1 MATGF
6 TLLNGVGE
14 DHQRCTDRLYDAK
27 SMSFG
32 FGIQRHKAPPS
43 DWLLRR
49 QWRPPF
55 LSLLRWA
62 QKRRPLIA
70 ASARLFLP
78 IAGAITLVLLPMAL
92 IYENSRRQ
100 LTQARMTALVQAGR
114 TQTLHQ
120 SSALT
125 EPLSLAGLLLPY
137 LLAAGASLAI
147 ARNQQHLASLR
158 LEEQAS
164 LERLQAVM
172 GNSGVGM
179 ALLDPATGCFRVANL
194 AMCRFFGLTAD
205 ELQQS
210 SWQELTHPDD
220 LAIDQQRI
228 EQLIAGSINQ
238 YRLRKRYR
246 HADGRTIWGDLV
258 VTCTRNPDGSVRD
271 VIGQVSDVSEL
282 VAKAAYV
289 EAASQAGVIGIWDWD
304 VPSNQLR
311 WDPVMYQLYGL
322 ERGDGRQ
329 TIEVWEQALHPDDKP
344 HVLEAVQAAL
354 CGSHEFQPRFR
365 VVWPDGSIHHLK
377 SRSRTTCAADGTALR
392 MIGVNYDVTE
402 QAQREEQ
409 LDQQRHLLATT
420 LDALLDPVLF
430 LSRDDSV
437 AMLRISELN
446 NAAAVFFAR
455 GEDELLGQ
463 VLEDLLPQEGNG
475 ELHAGLRSV
484 VEGSSSWQADEHPM
498 RPAHAG
504 ARPIYAD
511 VRAARVPDGVVL
523 SFRDVTSRRL
533 ALANLLASEERFRQ
547 LAENVS
553 DVVFLTEAGRISW
566 ISPGLRVSLGWEPRQ
581 WVGAQMTEFCHP
593 NDQSRVSRHLREAEA
608 GRSTRLRL
616 RAHASDNSWHW
627 LELHAGPNRNG
638 EGALLGAV
646 AGFRVIDLEVAAE
659 GVLQRQARTDPLTG
673 LLNRKEILECLE
685 RLTWQRR
692 LSDGHVGV
700 LFCDI
705 DNFKSINDSHGHS
718 GGDVVL
724 MTLAERLGHCT
735 RANDLVGRMGGDELL
750 IVLPAIPDLQAAEAI
765 ATKIQRNA
773 QEFVALPNG
782 SVSPTL
788 SIGVTL
794 VEPNESVV
802 SVVQR
807 ADQAMYAA
815 KQQGRNRVIAF
826 SGASAG

>member
-1 MATGF
+1 
-6 TLLNGVGE
+6 
-14 DHQRCTDRLYDAK
+14 
-27 SMSFG
+27 
-32 FGIQRHKAPPS
+32 
-43 DWLLRR
+43 
-49 QWRPPF
+49 
-55 LSLLRWA
+55 
-62 QKRRPLIA
+62 
-70 ASARLFLP
+70 
-78 IAGAITLVLLPMAL
+78 VLLPMAL

-114 TQTLHQ
+114 TQTQHQ

-271 VIGQVSDVSEL
+271 VIVQVSDVSEL

-304 VPSNQLR
+304 VTSNQLR

-322 ERGDGRQ
+322 EQGDGRQ

-354 CGSHEFQPRFR
+354 CGIHEFQPRFR

-377 SRSRTTCAADGTALR
+377 SRSRTTWAADGTAMR

-430 LSRDDSV
+430 LSRDDRV

-463 VLEDLLPQEGNG
+463 VLEDLLRPMNIPCGQPMPGR
-475 ELHAGLRSV
+475 APSTPMSAPRACRMAWCSASVMSPVAAWPWPTCWPRRSA
-484 VEGSSSWQADEHPM
+484 SASWPRTFPM
-498 RPAHAG
+498 WCFSPRPA
-504 ARPIYAD
+504 
-511 VRAARVPDGVVL
+511 
-523 SFRDVTSRRL
+523 
-533 ALANLLASEERFRQ
+533 
-547 LAENVS
+547 
-553 DVVFLTEAGRISW
+553 
-566 ISPGLRVSLGWEPRQ
+566 
-581 WVGAQMTEFCHP
+581 
-593 NDQSRVSRHLREAEA
+593 
-608 GRSTRLRL
+608 
-616 RAHASDNSWHW
+616 
-627 LELHAGPNRNG
+627 
-638 EGALLGAV
+638 
-646 AGFRVIDLEVAAE
+646 
-659 GVLQRQARTDPLTG
+659 
-673 LLNRKEILECLE
+673 
-685 RLTWQRR
+685 
-692 LSDGHVGV
+692 
-700 LFCDI
+700 
-705 DNFKSINDSHGHS
+705 
-718 GGDVVL
+718 
-724 MTLAERLGHCT
+724 
-735 RANDLVGRMGGDELL
+735 
-750 IVLPAIPDLQAAEAI
+750 
-765 ATKIQRNA
+765 
-773 QEFVALPNG
+773 
-782 SVSPTL
+782 
-788 SIGVTL
+788 
-794 VEPNESVV
+794 
-802 SVVQR
+802 
-807 ADQAMYAA
+807 
-815 KQQGRNRVIAF
+815 
-826 SGASAG
+826 ASAGSHQV